1 MFRSASRT
9 LALTLLVAG
18 CVAIPTRSEPAAYTQ
33 SIVQDAIRLY
43 SQAGRQATIDHY
55 SSAENVDGH
64 GTPSCARQRI
74 ILLSTK
80 WTRKLDITK
89 VNYLT
94 KTRKGRGTKA
104 W

>member
-1 MFRSASRT
+1 M
-9 LALTLLVAG
+9 
-18 CVAIPTRSEPAAYTQ
+18 
-33 SIVQDAIRLY
+33 
-43 SQAGRQATIDHY
+43 H
-55 SSAENVDGH
+55 
-64 GTPSCARQRI
+64 TPSTPTPLTVGKLLGLTIGLYRCARQRI